1 MRFGAFGLA
10 VLLTAS
16 AALAG
21 ERPVSIESHGT
32 LSGTL
37 LSPEVDADVP
47 AVLLIAGSGPTNRDG
62 DSKDPSVKPATLRLL
77 AEGLEKNNIISLRF
91 DKRGVGASAAAMARE
106 EDLRFDTYVED
117 AVAWVHFLQT
127 QRHVRCVVILGHS
140 EGALI
145 GALAAAK
152 TDVCGY
158 ISISGAGFPADE
170 VILRQIKRHAAPSPA
185 FFQQAENIISS
196 LKKGESVAEVP
207 PQFGALFRPSVQPYL
222 ISWFRI
228 DPAEAVAAV
237 KVPVLLMQG
246 TTDIQVSGE
255 DVQRLAKAAPRSRL
269 VLLDGVNHV
278 LKPAPAELQTNIAT
292 YGDPT
297 IPLAPKVVST
307 IVSFVNALP

>member
-1 MRFGAFGLA
+1 MRFGALGLA
-10 VLLTAS
+10 ILMTTSV
-16 AALAG
+16 ALAG
-21 ERPVSIESHGT
+21 ERPVSIEYHGT

-37 LSPEVDADVP
+37 LSPDLDADVP
-47 AVLLIAGSGPTNRDG
+47 AVLLIAGSGPTDRDG
-62 DSKDPSVKPATLRLL
+62 NSKDPGVKPATLRLL
-77 AEGLEKNNIISLRF
+77 AEALAKNNIISLRF
-91 DKRGVGASAAAMARE
+91 DKRGVAASASAMTRE
-106 EDLRFDTYVED
+106 EDLRFDTYVDD
-117 AVAWVHFLQT
+117 AIAWTHFLQT

-158 ISISGAGFPADE
+158 ISIAGAGFPADE
-170 VILRQIKRHAAPSPA
+170 VILRQIKRHAPPSPA
-185 FFQQAENIISS
+185 FFQQAESIISR

-237 KVPVLLMQG
+237 KAPVLLMQG
-246 TTDIQVSGE
+246 TTDIQVSVE

-269 VLLDGVNHV
+269 VLLDSVNHV
-278 LKPAPAELQTNIAT
+278 LKPAPAELQANIAT
-292 YGDPT
+292 YGDPA
-297 IPLAPKVVST
+297 IPLAPKIVPTVVN
-307 IVSFVNALP
+307 FVNALP